1 MALPEQVRKQSEA
14 VQQLYMELNQ
24 EVTGN
29 NPETTSE
36 GTTAAANSV
45 TETAQ
50 PQAQTEQTRASNQ
63 QGESFEQKYRTLQGM
78 YNAEVP
84 RLHAQNRDMAARV
97 SELEKLLASFS
108 TQQQPAQS
116 PQPVVGKLITDK
128 DIEEYGDSIEVM
140 RKVSREEAAAAQA
153 RVAELETVIRQL
165 QTSMVPRVEQLAAN
179 HAQSREQQFWTEL
192 GSYVPQWASIN
203 EAPDFRSW
211 LLEVDPLT
219 GLSRQVYLEDAQRNL
234 DARRVANFFNSWSGS
249 SGEVSAQ
256 VAQPSRKVQASEL
269 EKQIAPGRGKTAAP
283 VTTNT
288 TTYTP
293 ADIRKF
299 FDDVRAGRFKGKEAE
314 RDRRERDI
322 FAAQREGRIV
332 AA

>member
-29 NPETTSE
+29 NPETSSE
-36 GTTAAANSV
+36 EASTDANSG

-50 PQAQTEQTRASNQ
+50 PRAQTEQTRASNQ

-84 RLHAQNRDMAARV
+84 RLHAQNRDMSARV

-108 TQQQPAQS
+108 TQQQSTQS

-128 DIEEYGDSIEVM
+128 DIEEYGDSIDIM
-140 RKVSREEAAAAQA
+140 RKVSREEAAAAQT

-192 GSYVPQWASIN
+192 GSHVPQWASIN
-203 EAPDFRSW
+203 EDPDFRAW

-219 GLSRQVYLEDAQRNL
+219 GLTRQVYLEDAQRNL

-249 SGEVSAQ
+249 SGGVSAQ
-256 VAQPSRKVQASEL
+256 VAQTSRKVQTSEL
-269 EKQIAPGRGKTAAP
+269 ERQIAPGRGRTAAP
-283 VTTNT
+283 VATNT

-293 ADIRKF
+293 SDIKKF
-299 FDDVRAGRFKGKEAE
+299 FDDVRSGRFKGKEAE
-314 RDRRERDI
+314 RDRLERDI

>member
-1 MALPEQVRKQSEA
+1 VALPEQVRKQSEA

-29 NPETTSE
+29 APEANSGE
-36 GTTAAANSV
+36 GTTAANSGS
-45 TETAQ
+45 EAARPPAQ
-50 PQAQTEQTRASNQ
+50 NEQNRVGDQ
-63 QGESFEQKYRTLQGM
+63 QGDSFEQKYRTLQGM

-84 RLHAQNRDMAARV
+84 RMHAQNRELLSRV
-97 SELEKLLASFS
+97 QELEKLLSTFS
-108 TQQQPAQS
+108 TQQPQQSQQPS
-116 PQPVVGKLITDK
+116 VGKLITDK

-140 RKVSREEAAAAQA
+140 RKVSREEAASAQT

-165 QTSMVPRVEQLAAN
+165 QTSMVPRVEQIAAN
-179 HAQSREQQFWTEL
+179 HAKSRDQQFWTEL
-192 GSYVPQWASIN
+192 GSYVPQWANIN
-203 EAPDFRSW
+203 EDPDFRSW

-219 GLSRQVYLEDAQRNL
+219 GLTRQVYLEDAQRNL

-249 SGEVSAQ
+249 SGAVSAQ

-269 EKQIAPGRGKTAAP
+269 DMQIAPGRGRSAAP
-283 VTTNT
+283 AVSNTVT
-288 TTYTP
+288 YSP
-293 ADIRKF
+293 LDIRKF
-299 FDDVRAGRFKGKEAE
+299 FDDVRSGKYKGKEAE
-314 RDRRERDI
+314 RDRLERDI